1 MHDDHGSRK
10 TRLPGGFF
18 VSIAKTHRP
27 FLRKAKEGKQ
37 DFVHVDR
44 LASARGQLLGAV
56 ARSRFLPKAK
66 EGKQDTAH
74 VDRLAQ
80 ARGQLLIAVE
90 GRRFCA
96 QRKEAE
102 RDSFDA

>member
-18 VSIAKTHRP
+18 VLIAKTHR
-27 FLRKAKEGKQ
+27 
-37 DFVHVDR
+37 
-44 LASARGQLLGAV
+44 
-56 ARSRFLPKAK
+56 RFLPKAK